1 MIFGHPVTCIWERIL
16 GTQVGLG
23 YSYITEFQKRGN
35 PHIHAVL
42 VLDLDVDEETGA
54 MSPADMERL
63 VTTMKPER
71 TDVLYTAVT
80 SMMSHNCKDTYCG
93 GVSGKCKGVFRN
105 QSEAN
110 LLSIIMVE
118 LK

>member
-1 MIFGHPVTCIWERIL
+1 MLFITFTANQSNAKQIGIDLLREGDIWTPRDI
-16 GTQVGLG
+16 
-23 YSYITEFQKRGN
+23 SYMY
-35 PHIHAVL
+35 
-42 VLDLDVDEETGA
+42 TGA

-93 GVSGKCKGVFRN
+93 GVSGKCKGVFQN